1 MDLLF
6 INSLSLLLY
15 MSLHPLEGT
24 VMVRSDQGPLKVRR
38 LLMKC
43 RAVPVSYGGRT
54 FIICV
59 ILSSITG
66 NLLSEF
72 S

>member
-24 VMVRSDQGPLKVRR
+24 VVVRSDQGPLKVRR

-43 RAVPVSYGGRT
+43 RAVPVSYGGDIHNMCN
-54 FIICV
+54 II
-59 ILSSITG
+59 LYNWEPTK
-66 NLLSEF
+66 
-72 S
+72 